1 MEFLVLLLGIKSSKA
16 ILGRK
21 IRPRRMVRKYRR
33 NLIFIS
39 KVIVEL
45 CELITLIVVTFYKS
59 FRWAIRKA
67 FRLNQTD
74 SSVSQSTTNVIN
86 LADYRAKKKIS

>member
-21 IRPRRMVRKYRR
+21 IRPRRMIRKYRR
-33 NLIFIS
+33 NLMFIS
-39 KVIVEL
+39 KVVVEL
-45 CELITLIVVTFYKS
+45 CELIALIVVTFYKS
-59 FRWAIRKA
+59 FKWAIRKA
-67 FRLNQTD
+67 LRLQTN

-86 LADYRAKKKIS
+86 LADYKAKKKIS